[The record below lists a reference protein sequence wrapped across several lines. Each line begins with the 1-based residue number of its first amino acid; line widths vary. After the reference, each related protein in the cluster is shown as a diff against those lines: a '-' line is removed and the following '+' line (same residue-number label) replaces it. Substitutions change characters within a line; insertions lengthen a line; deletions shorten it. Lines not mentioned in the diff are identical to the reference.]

1 MNYFYPA
8 ISVLTGETDF
18 LEQFSTINWGGRN
31 KTKFLTDRR
40 TQAKLYAYE
49 GIESYS
55 KVELEQVQP
64 IESAESLKQFVEA
77 RSAQYG
83 SEDTD
88 AVERSVEFLTQKY
101 FAPRFELPDNYTVSF
116 TVSLEN
122 AVLLYR
128 GDPISSIDVY
138 SRTPSQVLQR
148 LQQHAEI
155 HRDKLEDIEEIF
167 SQHEIPYTFTHPK
180 K

>member
-49 GIESYS
+49 GIEPYS
-55 KVELEQVQP
+55 KVELEQVQL
-64 IESAESLKQFVEA
+64 IESAEHLKQLVETYA
-77 RSAQYG
+77 YQHG
-83 SEDTD
+83 TGDTD
-88 AVERSVEFLTQKY
+88 AMNRSVEFLTKKY

-116 TVSLEN
+116 TVDLER

-128 GDPISSIDVY
+128 GDPVSSIDAY
-138 SRTPSQVLQR
+138 SRTPSQILRR
-148 LQQHAEI
+148 LQEHAEI